1 MNLDNIELSA
11 IDFHPHLRARMFQ
24 RGVTSDEVERTL
36 RDGWQARDAKAGT
49 SGKIFIFQ
57 YNADWEGKRFAEKE
71 VTVYYKFVRGKLV
84 VLTVKARYGESFL
97 KGGGEGANRI

>member
-1 MNLDNIELSA
+1 MKINKVELSA
-11 IDFHPHLRARMFQ
+11 TDFHPHLRARMLQ
-24 RGVTSDEVERTL
+24 RGVPREEVERTL

-49 SGKIFIFQ
+49 AGKVFIFP

-71 VTVYYKFVRGKLV
+71 VTVYYKFVGGQLV

>member
-1 MNLDNIELSA
+1 MNLDKINLSA

-24 RGVTSDEVERTL
+24 RGVTRDEVERTL
-36 RDGWQARDAKAGT
+36 RDGWQAKDPKAGT
-49 SGKIFIFQ
+49 AGKIFIFQ

-71 VTVYYKFVRGKLV
+71 VTVYYKFAGGKLV
-84 VLTVKARYGESFL
+84 VLTVKARYGEGFL